1 MDALSLSAFRAMIA
15 FGSVEL
21 ENHCAEVNDLN
32 VFPVPDGDTGSN
44 MSATMSGGVSAINAG
59 KDPDFASLGR
69 AMSEGML
76 LSARGNSGVI
86 LSQFFA
92 GFAKALPAKDTL
104 SIQDFLSCMG
114 AGVRNAYAVVR
125 VPVEGTMLTVMRE
138 GHEKAMASS
147 PFKDFE
153 SLFIVLLKAME
164 ASLEHTPE
172 KLSVL
177 ADAGV
182 VDSGGAGFLYIF
194 RGMAAS
200 LDGKSLSYSS
210 SSTAKGSNPI
220 DLSLF
225 NEDSH
230 LDYGYC
236 TEFLLQLTKEKGDPS
251 KFPLQEFIDFLST
264 VGDSIVCFQN
274 GTIVKVHVHTKTP
287 DKAIEYARRYGDFLT
302 FKMENMAL
310 QHNEV
315 LARREEKAHHKKG
328 HTPIAA
334 IAVSPTEEISS
345 IFRGYGVEVILPS
358 NEFMNPGADDFLRAF
373 DMADADAIFVFPNN
387 KNEIMVAHQAAT
399 LYKKS
404 WIYVIE
410 TLDLPMGLAAASVM
424 DIADLSVKEN
434 LRRMDAELSKAH
446 SIALC
451 VAIHDSKNN
460 GLVIKEGD
468 YMGLL
473 DDDIIVAAPTM
484 EECFE
489 ALLKKVEGFE
499 DMSVITLVHGKG
511 VKEEKIEKL
520 REIAVGLNDFIEV
533 YPVYG
538 NQTLYPILGVLE

>member
-153 SLFIVLLKAME
+153 SLFIILLKAME

-182 VDSGGAGFLYIF
+182 VDSGGACVGAVL
-194 RGMAAS
+194 AA
-200 LDGKSLSYSS
+200 LKERDGLAGPGAARSERYFCSGRRSDFV
-210 SSTAKGSNPI
+210 TVAR
-220 DLSLF
+220 
-225 NEDSH
+225 
-230 LDYGYC
+230 
-236 TEFLLQLTKEKGDPS
+236 
-251 KFPLQEFIDFLST
+251 DFL
-264 VGDSIVCFQN
+264 GESIDD
-274 GTIVKVHVHTKTP
+274 KT
-287 DKAIEYARRYGDFLT
+287 R
-302 FKMENMAL
+302 
-310 QHNEV
+310 EV
-315 LARREEKAHHKKG
+315 DV
-328 HTPIAA
+328 T
-334 IAVSPTEEISS
+334 
-345 IFRGYGVEVILPS
+345 
-358 NEFMNPGADDFLRAF
+358 
-373 DMADADAIFVFPNN
+373 
-387 KNEIMVAHQAAT
+387 
-399 LYKKS
+399 
-404 WIYVIE
+404 
-410 TLDLPMGLAAASVM
+410 
-424 DIADLSVKEN
+424 
-434 LRRMDAELSKAH
+434 
-446 SIALC
+446 
-451 VAIHDSKNN
+451 
-460 GLVIKEGD
+460 D
-468 YMGLL
+468 Y
-473 DDDIIVAAPTM
+473 
-484 EECFE
+484 
-489 ALLKKVEGFE
+489 
-499 DMSVITLVHGKG
+499 
-511 VKEEKIEKL
+511 
-520 REIAVGLNDFIEV
+520 
-533 YPVYG
+533 
-538 NQTLYPILGVLE
+538 